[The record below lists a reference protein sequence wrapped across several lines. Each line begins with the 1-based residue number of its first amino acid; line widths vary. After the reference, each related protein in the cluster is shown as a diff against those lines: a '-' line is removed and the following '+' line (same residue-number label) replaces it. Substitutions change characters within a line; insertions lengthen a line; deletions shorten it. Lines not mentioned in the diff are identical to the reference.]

1 MPITRIEIHG
11 VRNISSVS
19 INPAPHFNIIHGLN
33 GSGKTSFLEAIY
45 LLGTGKS
52 FKSHENKRII
62 QHGTEQLRIHAQ
74 LSVDNFVEKLGLE
87 KKSDG
92 TKRIHINNEKK
103 SSLTELASKLPVH
116 IIPTNSY
123 KLFHEGPKTRRQFI
137 DHGLFHVNHNFI
149 SHWKKY
155 ELALKQ
161 RNAGLKM
168 RLSRNELAVWNNQM
182 AESGEIIVA
191 MRSAYIEELT
201 PLINKLY
208 TAFLTNHKLIQL
220 KLIRG
225 WDHTTSLQDELSANH
240 FMDQKCGFT
249 TKGPHR
255 AELLIAVDDNTPI
268 KDHLSQGQLKL
279 ASYAMNIAKCMLLKK
294 KVKKRSI
301 VLIDDLPSELDKHSI
316 AKICDILQ
324 TIECQ
329 CFITSIEDNDIV
341 IPLKDKKPSVFHMK
355 HGEYFSNTA

>member
-19 INPAPHFNIIHGLN
+19 INPNPHFNVIHGLN

-52 FKSHENKRII
+52 FKSHDNKRII
-62 QHGTEQLRIHAQ
+62 QHGTELLRIYAQ
-74 LSVDNFVEKLGLE
+74 LSVDNIVEKLGLE

-92 TKRIHINNEKK
+92 SKRIQINNEKK
-103 SSLTELASKLPVH
+103 TSLTELASKLPVH

-137 DHGLFHVNHNFI
+137 DHGLFHVNHDFI
-149 SHWKKY
+149 SHWKRY

-168 RLSRNELAVWNNQM
+168 RLSRDELVAWNKQM
-182 AESGEIIVA
+182 AESGEIIAA
-191 MRSAYIEELT
+191 MRNDYIKELT

-208 TAFLTNHKLIQL
+208 TAFLTNHKHIELSLYQ
-220 KLIRG
+220 G
-225 WDHTTSLQDELSANH
+225 WNPTNSLLDELSNNH
-240 FMDQKCGFT
+240 FIDQKCGFT

-255 AELLIAVDDNTPI
+255 AELLITVDEKTPI

-279 ASYAMNIAKCMLLKK
+279 ASYAMNIAKCMLLKNK
-294 KVKKRSI
+294 EKKRSI
-301 VLIDDLPSELDKHSI
+301 MLIDDLPSELDRHSI

-324 TIECQ
+324 TTECQ
-329 CFITSIEDNDIV
+329 CFITSIEGEDVV
-341 IPLKDKKPSVFHMK
+341 IPLRKENQVCF
-355 HGEYFSNTA
+355 T